1 MQFVVAMAV
10 KRGRAAWR
18 IGSGFADQDD
28 IRVGRD
34 EPAQLPHDLMRD
46 SLIPIEKMMLPG
58 IATKAKPKRIV
69 RPPHVLAEPIDRVE
83 AKTIDT
89 PIEPKPHN
97 IPHGFPHGRMLP
109 VQIRLFLQE

>member
-18 IGSGFADQDD
+18 IGSGFPDQHD
-28 IRVGRD
+28 IRVGGD
-34 EPAQLPHDLMRD
+34 ELTQLPHDLMRD

-69 RPPHVLAEPIDRVE
+69 RPPHVLAEPVNRVE
-83 AKTIDT
+83 AKAIDT
-89 PIEPKPHN
+89 PIEPEPYD

-109 VQIRLFLQE
+109 VQIRLLL